1 MKLPALIFTAIL
13 LTTTTVSAAQ
23 KWNWR
28 QPSLPA
34 SSNQTDTSAQ
44 TAASAQ
50 NIENKQI
57 NEQELLQ
64 QLQNIS
70 SDTEETMQ
78 DDFDFNLTDNTD
90 NFNMLNEDDFS
101 KADINHDGV
110 IEEDEL
116 LQFQQNNFSTLV
128 NKTFTELDLNRDGQI
143 SKEEITSYYSKQST
157 DSETLNGIAQ
167 RFADA
172 DIDNNDYLDHE
183 ELFHFLQKGMLNNNK
198 MVFQLFD
205 IDQDGKITNEEMS
218 QITNTFKG
226 LYQ

>member
-50 NIENKQI
+50 NIENQQI

-143 SKEEITSYYSKQST
+143 SKEEIASYYSKQST

-172 DIDNNDYLDHE
+172 DIDNNNYLDHE
-183 ELFHFLQKGMLNNNK
+183 ELFHFLQKDMLNNNK

-205 IDQDGKITNEEMS
+205 INQDGQITQEEMS
-218 QITNTFKG
+218 QIINTFKG
-226 LYQ
+226 LY

>member
-34 SSNQTDTSAQ
+34 SSNQADTSAQ

-50 NIENKQI
+50 NIENQQI

-143 SKEEITSYYSKQST
+143 SKEEITSYYSRQST
-157 DSETLNGIAQ
+157 DSETINGIAK

-183 ELFHFLQKGMLNNNK
+183 ELFHFLQKDMLNNNK

-205 IDQDGKITNEEMS
+205 INQDGQITQEEMS
-218 QITNTFKG
+218 QIINTFKG
-226 LYQ
+226 LY

>member
-50 NIENKQI
+50 NIENQQI

-70 SDTEETMQ
+70 SDTKETMQ

-157 DSETLNGIAQ
+157 DSETINGIAK

-183 ELFHFLQKGMLNNNK
+183 ELFHFLQKDMLNNNK

-205 IDQDGKITNEEMS
+205 INQDGQITQEEMS
-218 QITNTFKG
+218 QIINTFKG
-226 LYQ
+226 LY

>member
-28 QPSLPA
+28 QPSLPT
-34 SSNQTDTSAQ
+34 SSNQADTSAQ

-183 ELFHFLQKGMLNNNK
+183 ELFHFLQKDMLNNNK

-205 IDQDGKITNEEMS
+205 INQNGQITQEEMS
-218 QITNTFKG
+218 QIINTFKG
-226 LYQ
+226 LY

>member
-1 MKLPALIFTAIL
+1 MKLQALIFTAIL

-50 NIENKQI
+50 NIENQQI

-157 DSETLNGIAQ
+157 DSETLNGIAK

-183 ELFHFLQKGMLNNNK
+183 ELFHFLQKDMLNNNK

-205 IDQDGKITNEEMS
+205 INQNGQITQEEMS
-218 QITNTFKG
+218 QIINTFKG
-226 LYQ
+226 LY

>member
-1 MKLPALIFTAIL
+1 MKLQALIFTAIL

-50 NIENKQI
+50 NIENQQI

-78 DDFDFNLTDNTD
+78 DDFDFNLTDNAD

-157 DSETLNGIAQ
+157 DSETINGIAK

-183 ELFHFLQKGMLNNNK
+183 ELFHFLQKDMLNNNK

-205 IDQDGKITNEEMS
+205 INQDGQITQEEMS
-218 QITNTFKG
+218 QIINTFKG
-226 LYQ
+226 LY

>member
-1 MKLPALIFTAIL
+1 MKLQALIFTAIL

-78 DDFDFNLTDNTD
+78 DDFDFNLTDNAD

-183 ELFHFLQKGMLNNNK
+183 ELFHFLQKDMLNNNK

-205 IDQDGKITNEEMS
+205 INQDGQITQEEMS
-218 QITNTFKG
+218 QIINTFKG
-226 LYQ
+226 LY

>member
-34 SSNQTDTSAQ
+34 SSNQADTSAQ

-50 NIENKQI
+50 NIENQQI

-157 DSETLNGIAQ
+157 DSETINGIAK

-183 ELFHFLQKGMLNNNK
+183 ELFHFLQKDMLNNNK

-205 IDQDGKITNEEMS
+205 INQDGQITQEEMS
-218 QITNTFKG
+218 QIINTFKG
-226 LYQ
+226 LY

>member
-34 SSNQTDTSAQ
+34 SSNQTDTSTQ

-50 NIENKQI
+50 NIENQQI

-143 SKEEITSYYSKQST
+143 SKEEITYYYSKQST
-157 DSETLNGIAQ
+157 DSETINGIAK

-183 ELFHFLQKGMLNNNK
+183 ELFHFLQKDMLNNNK

-205 IDQDGKITNEEMS
+205 INQDGQITQEEMS
-218 QITNTFKG
+218 QIINTFKG
-226 LYQ
+226 LY

>member
-50 NIENKQI
+50 NIENQQI

-70 SDTEETMQ
+70 SDTDETMQ

-157 DSETLNGIAQ
+157 DSETINGIAK

-183 ELFHFLQKGMLNNNK
+183 ELFHFLQKDMLNNNK

-205 IDQDGKITNEEMS
+205 INQDGQITQEEMS
-218 QITNTFKG
+218 QIINTFKG
-226 LYQ
+226 LY

>member
-50 NIENKQI
+50 NIENQQI

-183 ELFHFLQKGMLNNNK
+183 ELFHFLQKDMLNNNK

-205 IDQDGKITNEEMS
+205 INQNGQITQEEML
-218 QITNTFKG
+218 QIINTFKG
-226 LYQ
+226 LY

>member
-50 NIENKQI
+50 NTENQQI

-143 SKEEITSYYSKQST
+143 SREEITSYYSKQST
-157 DSETLNGIAQ
+157 DSETLNGIAK

-172 DIDNNDYLDHE
+172 DIDNNNYLDHE
-183 ELFHFLQKGMLNNNK
+183 ELFHFLQKDMLNNNK

-205 IDQDGKITNEEMS
+205 INQDGQITQEEMS
-218 QITNTFKG
+218 QIINTFKG
-226 LYQ
+226 LY

>member
-13 LTTTTVSAAQ
+13 LTTTVSAAQ

-50 NIENKQI
+50 NIENQQI

-78 DDFDFNLTDNTD
+78 DDFDFNLTDNAD

-183 ELFHFLQKGMLNNNK
+183 ELFHFLQKDMLNNNK

-205 IDQDGKITNEEMS
+205 INQDGQITQEEMS
-218 QITNTFKG
+218 QIINTFKG
-226 LYQ
+226 LY

>member
-1 MKLPALIFTAIL
+1 MKLPALILTAIL

-34 SSNQTDTSAQ
+34 SSNQADTSAQ

-50 NIENKQI
+50 NIENQQI

-157 DSETLNGIAQ
+157 DSETINGIAK

-183 ELFHFLQKGMLNNNK
+183 ELFHFLQKDMLNNNK

-205 IDQDGKITNEEMS
+205 INQDGQITQEEMS
-218 QITNTFKG
+218 QIINTFKG
-226 LYQ
+226 LY

>member
-13 LTTTTVSAAQ
+13 LTTTTVSAAP

-50 NIENKQI
+50 NIENQQI

-157 DSETLNGIAQ
+157 DSETINGIAK

-183 ELFHFLQKGMLNNNK
+183 ELFHFLQKDMLNNNK

-205 IDQDGKITNEEMS
+205 INQNGQITQEEMS
-218 QITNTFKG
+218 QIINTFKG
-226 LYQ
+226 LY

>member
-50 NIENKQI
+50 NIENQQI

-157 DSETLNGIAQ
+157 DSETINGIAK

-172 DIDNNDYLDHE
+172 DIDNNNYLDHE
-183 ELFHFLQKGMLNNNK
+183 ELFHFLQKDMLNNNK

-205 IDQDGKITNEEMS
+205 INQDGQITQEEMS
-218 QITNTFKG
+218 QIINTFKG
-226 LYQ
+226 LY

>member
-34 SSNQTDTSAQ
+34 SSNQADTSAQ

-50 NIENKQI
+50 NIENQQI

-157 DSETLNGIAQ
+157 DSETINGIAK

-183 ELFHFLQKGMLNNNK
+183 ELFHFLQKDMLNNNK

-205 IDQDGKITNEEMS
+205 INQDGKITQEEMS
-218 QITNTFKG
+218 QIINTFKG
-226 LYQ
+226 LY

>member
-13 LTTTTVSAAQ
+13 LTTTTVSAAT

-50 NIENKQI
+50 NIENQQI

-157 DSETLNGIAQ
+157 DSETINGIAK

-183 ELFHFLQKGMLNNNK
+183 ELFHFLQKDMLNNNK

-205 IDQDGKITNEEMS
+205 INQDGQITQEEMS
-218 QITNTFKG
+218 QIINTFKG
-226 LYQ
+226 LY

>member
-50 NIENKQI
+50 NTENQQI

-78 DDFDFNLTDNTD
+78 DDFNFNLTDNTD

-143 SKEEITSYYSKQST
+143 SKEEIPSYYSKQST
-157 DSETLNGIAQ
+157 DSETLNGIAK

-183 ELFHFLQKGMLNNNK
+183 ELFHFLQKDMLNNNK

-205 IDQDGKITNEEMS
+205 INQDGQITQEEMS
-218 QITNTFKG
+218 QIINTFKG
-226 LYQ
+226 LY

>member
-44 TAASAQ
+44 TAASAP
-50 NIENKQI
+50 NIENQQI

-172 DIDNNDYLDHE
+172 DIDNNNYLDHE
-183 ELFHFLQKGMLNNNK
+183 ELFHFLQKDMLNNNK

-205 IDQDGKITNEEMS
+205 INQNGQITQEEMS
-218 QITNTFKG
+218 QIINTFKG
-226 LYQ
+226 LY

>member
-13 LTTTTVSAAQ
+13 LTTTTVSAAT

-50 NIENKQI
+50 NIENQQI

-157 DSETLNGIAQ
+157 DSETINGIAK

-183 ELFHFLQKGMLNNNK
+183 ELFHFLQKDMLNNNK

-205 IDQDGKITNEEMS
+205 INQNGQITQEEMS
-218 QITNTFKG
+218 QIINTFKG
-226 LYQ
+226 LY

>member
-1 MKLPALIFTAIL
+1 MKLSALIFTAIL
-13 LTTTTVSAAQ
+13 LTTTTVSDAQ

-44 TAASAQ
+44 TADSSQ
-50 NIENKQI
+50 NIESSQI

-64 QLQNIS
+64 QLQNLS
-70 SDTEETMQ
+70 SNTEETMQ
-78 DDFDFNLTDNTD
+78 DDFDFNLTDNAD

-157 DSETLNGIAQ
+157 DDETINGIAK

-183 ELFHFLQKGMLNNNK
+183 ELFHFLQKDMLNNNK

-205 IDQDGKITNEEMS
+205 INQDSKITQEEMS
-218 QITNTFKG
+218 QIINTFKG
-226 LYQ
+226 LY

>member
-1 MKLPALIFTAIL
+1 MKLQALIFTAIL

-34 SSNQTDTSAQ
+34 SSNQTDTSTQ

-50 NIENKQI
+50 NIENQQI

-172 DIDNNDYLDHE
+172 DIDNNNYLDHE
-183 ELFHFLQKGMLNNNK
+183 ELFHFLQKDMLNNNK

-205 IDQDGKITNEEMS
+205 INQDGQITQEEMS
-218 QITNTFKG
+218 QIINTFKG
-226 LYQ
+226 LY

>member
-13 LTTTTVSAAQ
+13 LTTTTVSAAP

-50 NIENKQI
+50 NIENQQI

-157 DSETLNGIAQ
+157 DSETLNGIAK

-183 ELFHFLQKGMLNNNK
+183 ELFHFLQKDMLNNNK

-205 IDQDGKITNEEMS
+205 INQNGQITQEEMS
-218 QITNTFKG
+218 QIINTFKG
-226 LYQ
+226 LY

>member
-50 NIENKQI
+50 NIEDKQI

-70 SDTEETMQ
+70 SDTGETMQ

-143 SKEEITSYYSKQST
+143 SKEEITYYYSKQST
-157 DSETLNGIAQ
+157 DSETINGIAK

-183 ELFHFLQKGMLNNNK
+183 ELFHFLQKDMLNNNK

-205 IDQDGKITNEEMS
+205 INQDGQITQEEMS
-218 QITNTFKG
+218 QIINTFKG
-226 LYQ
+226 LY

>member
-44 TAASAQ
+44 TDASAQ
-50 NIENKQI
+50 NIENQQI

-157 DSETLNGIAQ
+157 DSETINGIAK

-183 ELFHFLQKGMLNNNK
+183 ELFHFLQKDMLNNNK

-205 IDQDGKITNEEMS
+205 INQNGQITQEEMS
-218 QITNTFKG
+218 QIINTFKG
-226 LYQ
+226 LY

>member
-44 TAASAQ
+44 TAASAP
-50 NIENKQI
+50 NIENQQI
-57 NEQELLQ
+57 NKQELLQ

-143 SKEEITSYYSKQST
+143 SKEEISSYYSKQST
-157 DSETLNGIAQ
+157 DSETINGIAK

-183 ELFHFLQKGMLNNNK
+183 ELFHFLQKDMLNNNK

-205 IDQDGKITNEEMS
+205 INQNGQITQEEMS
-218 QITNTFKG
+218 QIINTFKG
-226 LYQ
+226 LY

>member
-44 TAASAQ
+44 TAASAP
-50 NIENKQI
+50 NIENQQI

-183 ELFHFLQKGMLNNNK
+183 ELFHFLQKDMLNNNK

-205 IDQDGKITNEEMS
+205 INQNGQITQEEMS
-218 QITNTFKG
+218 QIINTFKG
-226 LYQ
+226 LY

>member
-1 MKLPALIFTAIL
+1 MKLQALIFTAIL

-157 DSETLNGIAQ
+157 DSETINGIAK

-183 ELFHFLQKGMLNNNK
+183 ELFHFLQKDMLNNNK

-205 IDQDGKITNEEMS
+205 INQDGQITQEEMS
-218 QITNTFKG
+218 QIINTFKG
-226 LYQ
+226 LY

>member
-13 LTTTTVSAAQ
+13 LTTTTVSAAK

-34 SSNQTDTSAQ
+34 SSAQ

-50 NIENKQI
+50 NIENQQI

-157 DSETLNGIAQ
+157 DSETINGIAK

-183 ELFHFLQKGMLNNNK
+183 ELFHFLQKDMLNNNK

-205 IDQDGKITNEEMS
+205 INQNGQITQEEMS
-218 QITNTFKG
+218 QIIDTFKG
-226 LYQ
+226 LY

>member
-44 TAASAQ
+44 TAASAP
-50 NIENKQI
+50 NIENQQT

-172 DIDNNDYLDHE
+172 DIDNNNYLDHE
-183 ELFHFLQKGMLNNNK
+183 ELFHFLQKDMLNNNK

-205 IDQDGKITNEEMS
+205 INQDDQITQEEMS
-218 QITNTFKG
+218 QIINTFKG
-226 LYQ
+226 LY

>member
-50 NIENKQI
+50 NIENQQI

-116 LQFQQNNFSTLV
+116 LQFQQNNFSPLV

-157 DSETLNGIAQ
+157 DSETINGIAK

-183 ELFHFLQKGMLNNNK
+183 ELFHFLQKDMLNNNK

-205 IDQDGKITNEEMS
+205 INQDGQITQEEMS
-218 QITNTFKG
+218 QIINTFKG
-226 LYQ
+226 LY

>member
-1 MKLPALIFTAIL
+1 MKLQALIFTAIL

-78 DDFDFNLTDNTD
+78 DDFDFNLTDNAD

-183 ELFHFLQKGMLNNNK
+183 ELFHFLQKDMLNNNK

-205 IDQDGKITNEEMS
+205 INQNGQITQEEMS
-218 QITNTFKG
+218 QIINTFKG
-226 LYQ
+226 LY

>member
-13 LTTTTVSAAQ
+13 LTTTTVSAAP

-50 NIENKQI
+50 NIENQQI

-172 DIDNNDYLDHE
+172 DIDNNNYLDHE
-183 ELFHFLQKGMLNNNK
+183 ELFHFLQKDMLNNNK

-205 IDQDGKITNEEMS
+205 INQNGQITQEEMS
-218 QITNTFKG
+218 QIINTFKG
-226 LYQ
+226 LY

>member
-13 LTTTTVSAAQ
+13 LTTTTVSAAP

-50 NIENKQI
+50 NIENQQI

-157 DSETLNGIAQ
+157 DSETINGIAK

-183 ELFHFLQKGMLNNNK
+183 ELFHFLQKDMLNNNK

-205 IDQDGKITNEEMS
+205 INQDGQITQEEMS
-218 QITNTFKG
+218 QIINTFKG
-226 LYQ
+226 LY

>member
-50 NIENKQI
+50 NIENQQI

-172 DIDNNDYLDHE
+172 DIDNNNYLDHE
-183 ELFHFLQKGMLNNNK
+183 ELFHFLQKDMLNNNK

-205 IDQDGKITNEEMS
+205 INQNGQITQEEMS
-218 QITNTFKG
+218 QIINTFKG
-226 LYQ
+226 LY

>member
-50 NIENKQI
+50 NIENQQI

-157 DSETLNGIAQ
+157 DSETINGIAK

-172 DIDNNDYLDHE
+172 DIDNNNYLDHE
-183 ELFHFLQKGMLNNNK
+183 ELFHFLQKDMLNNNK

-205 IDQDGKITNEEMS
+205 INPNGQITQEEMS
-218 QITNTFKG
+218 QIINTFKG
-226 LYQ
+226 LY

>member
-50 NIENKQI
+50 NIENQQI

-183 ELFHFLQKGMLNNNK
+183 ELFHFLQKDMLNNNK

-205 IDQDGKITNEEMS
+205 INQNGQITQEEMS
-218 QITNTFKG
+218 QIINTFKG
-226 LYQ
+226 LY

>member
-50 NIENKQI
+50 NIENQQI

-143 SKEEITSYYSKQST
+143 SREEITSYYSKQST
-157 DSETLNGIAQ
+157 DSETLNGIAK

-183 ELFHFLQKGMLNNNK
+183 ELFHFLQKDMLNNNK

-205 IDQDGKITNEEMS
+205 INQDGQITQEEMS
-218 QITNTFKG
+218 QIINTFKG
-226 LYQ
+226 LY

>member
-13 LTTTTVSAAQ
+13 LTTTTVSAAP

-44 TAASAQ
+44 TAASAP
-50 NIENKQI
+50 NIENQQI

-157 DSETLNGIAQ
+157 DSETINGIAK

-183 ELFHFLQKGMLNNNK
+183 ELFHFLQKDMLNNNK

-205 IDQDGKITNEEMS
+205 INQDGKITQEEMS
-218 QITNTFKG
+218 QIINTFKG
-226 LYQ
+226 LY